1 MSSMPETFRRH
12 TFVWLSEEA
21 SGSIVLESGDPA
33 LLRDWI
39 AKMRPLIVRRP
50 CLSPDGNEVFLGVA
64 LPGKR
69 RLACRAPRAA
79 VLRTALPPL
88 LGDCDLHFE
97 TLVALRAIA
106 PDLRVFGSH
115 AWQHLTGLPYVTES
129 SDIDLLA
136 LIDSPEEWERFCTAM
151 SALPLPTTP
160 RLDLEVVLLGDAS
173 FSWREFLASET
184 QILLKSSS
192 AVWLESKS
200 RVSAL
205 LHD

>member
-1 MSSMPETFRRH
+1 
-12 TFVWLSEEA
+12 
-21 SGSIVLESGDPA
+21 
-33 LLRDWI
+33 
-39 AKMRPLIVRRP
+39 
-50 CLSPDGNEVFLGVA
+50 
-64 LPGKR
+64 
-69 RLACRAPRAA
+69 
-79 VLRTALPPL
+79 
-88 LGDCDLHFE
+88 
-97 TLVALRAIA
+97 VALRAIA

-115 AWQHLTGLPYVTES
+115 AWQNLTGLPYVTES